1 MDRIIFHIDVNNAFL
16 SWTAI
21 ELLQNGYKYD
31 IRDSYAVIGGDPKLR
46 KGIVLAKSNLCKKLG
61 IYTSETLYSA
71 KKKCP
76 NLKVYPPNYE
86 FYQKMSNSLFNLLSK
101 YTPDIEIASIDECY
115 LDYGKVKR
123 LYGDEIEFAKKI
135 QKEIYDTLGFT
146 VNIGIANNKL
156 CAKMASDFSKPN
168 KIHTLYK
175 NEIEAIE
182 LNGNGD
188 INWDKTIEQIDPMV
202 FNKQWIYADFIT
214 NKSIVD
220 ENKFITLIHGTILN
234 ECINILKKY
243 HLDLFINCNEEV
255 VEKTL
260 ENLDEE
266 DIEVLENEIDK
277 EIAVQFN
284 DRKRRVLYAM
294 KSYLNRRCDIG
305 ESDLILFGT
314 RNFKWIWEVICG
326 YVFKNEFVNNGK
338 NSKYEVFNITPP
350 KWNINGSNV
359 GNKDTTDLEMKK
371 NRLTPDILRTVILPE
386 GKKLLILD
394 AKYYNIRFDLELGK
408 VLGNPGIEDITK
420 QYLYKVAL
428 KNYISKNTIGN
439 DVFNAFLFPTME
451 PSNVQGYVKLDF
463 MDEYCSDGIKLIM
476 LNVEEIIDK
485 YCNNVTYE
493 MKDIQGFILN

>member
-1 MDRIIFHIDVNNAFL
+1 MEFLIELVSYSKRELLKCLEVNNEELEEILKVLDEKKIIKRNNDKFQFVYVGIAIVKNKPIFIL
-16 SWTAI
+16 PKYINIKNKDKQKLHLKKII
-21 ELLQNGYKYD
+21 ELLNEFT
-31 IRDSYAVIGGDPKLR
+31 LR
-46 KGIVLAKSNLCKKLG
+46 ERLDENNIESIVFNEEKEENEFLSIIKFILDD
-61 IYTSETLYSA
+61 YSE
-71 KKKCP
+71 
-76 NLKVYPPNYE
+76 
-86 FYQKMSNSLFNLLSK
+86 
-101 YTPDIEIASIDECY
+101 
-115 LDYGKVKR
+115 YGV
-123 LYGDEIEFAKKI
+123 
-135 QKEIYDTLGFT
+135 
-146 VNIGIANNKL
+146 
-156 CAKMASDFSKPN
+156 
-168 KIHTLYK
+168 YK

-277 EIAVQFN
+277 EITVQFN

-294 KSYLNRRCDIG
+294 KSYLNKRSGIG

-326 YVFKNEFVNNGK
+326 YVFKNEFVNYGK
-338 NSKYEVFNITPP
+338 KSKYEVFNITPP

-359 GNKDTTDLEMKK
+359 ENKDTTDLEMKK
-371 NRLTPDILRTVILPE
+371 NRLTPDILRTIILPE

-428 KNYISKNTIGN
+428 KTYISKNTIGN

>member
-1 MDRIIFHIDVNNAFL
+1 MEFLIELVSYSKRELLKCLEVNNEELEEILKVLDEKKIIKRNNDKFQFVYVGIAIVKNKPIFIL
-16 SWTAI
+16 PKYINIKNKDKQKLHLKKII
-21 ELLQNGYKYD
+21 ELLNEFT
-31 IRDSYAVIGGDPKLR
+31 LR
-46 KGIVLAKSNLCKKLG
+46 ERLDENNIESIVFNEEKEENEFLSIIKFILDD
-61 IYTSETLYSA
+61 YSE
-71 KKKCP
+71 
-76 NLKVYPPNYE
+76 
-86 FYQKMSNSLFNLLSK
+86 
-101 YTPDIEIASIDECY
+101 
-115 LDYGKVKR
+115 YGV
-123 LYGDEIEFAKKI
+123 
-135 QKEIYDTLGFT
+135 
-146 VNIGIANNKL
+146 
-156 CAKMASDFSKPN
+156 
-168 KIHTLYK
+168 YK

-202 FNKQWIYADFIT
+202 FNKQWIYADFST
-214 NKSIVD
+214 NKSRVD
-220 ENKFITLIHGTILN
+220 EDKFITLIHGTILN

-277 EIAVQFN
+277 EITVQFN

-428 KNYISKNTIGN
+428 KTYISKNTIGN

>member
-1 MDRIIFHIDVNNAFL
+1 MEFLIELVSYSKRELLKCLEVNNEELEEILKVLDKKKIIKRNNDKFQFVYVGIAIVKNKPIFIL
-16 SWTAI
+16 PKYINIKNKDKQKLHLKKII
-21 ELLQNGYKYD
+21 ELLNEFT
-31 IRDSYAVIGGDPKLR
+31 LR
-46 KGIVLAKSNLCKKLG
+46 ERLDENNIESIVFNEEKEENEFLSIIKFILDD
-61 IYTSETLYSA
+61 YSE
-71 KKKCP
+71 
-76 NLKVYPPNYE
+76 
-86 FYQKMSNSLFNLLSK
+86 
-101 YTPDIEIASIDECY
+101 
-115 LDYGKVKR
+115 YGV
-123 LYGDEIEFAKKI
+123 
-135 QKEIYDTLGFT
+135 
-146 VNIGIANNKL
+146 
-156 CAKMASDFSKPN
+156 
-168 KIHTLYK
+168 YK

-220 ENKFITLIHGTILN
+220 ENKFITLIHGMILN

-277 EIAVQFN
+277 EITVQFN

-371 NRLTPDILRTVILPE
+371 NRLTPDILRTIILPE

-428 KNYISKNTIGN
+428 KTYISKNTIGN

>member
-1 MDRIIFHIDVNNAFL
+1 MEFLIELVSYSKRELLKCLEVNNEELEEILKVLDEKKIIKRNNDKFQFVYVGIAIVKNKPIFIL
-16 SWTAI
+16 PKYINIKNKDKQKLHLKKII
-21 ELLQNGYKYD
+21 ELLNEFT
-31 IRDSYAVIGGDPKLR
+31 LR
-46 KGIVLAKSNLCKKLG
+46 ERLDENNIESIVFNEEKEENEFLSIIKFILDD
-61 IYTSETLYSA
+61 YSE
-71 KKKCP
+71 
-76 NLKVYPPNYE
+76 
-86 FYQKMSNSLFNLLSK
+86 
-101 YTPDIEIASIDECY
+101 
-115 LDYGKVKR
+115 YGV
-123 LYGDEIEFAKKI
+123 
-135 QKEIYDTLGFT
+135 
-146 VNIGIANNKL
+146 
-156 CAKMASDFSKPN
+156 
-168 KIHTLYK
+168 YK

-277 EIAVQFN
+277 EITVQFN

-428 KNYISKNTIGN
+428 KTYISKNTIGN

>member
-1 MDRIIFHIDVNNAFL
+1 MEFLIELVSYSKRELLKCLEVNNEELEDILKVLDKKKIIKRNNDKFQFVYVGIAIVKNKPIFIL
-16 SWTAI
+16 PKYINIKNKDKQKLHLKKII
-21 ELLQNGYKYD
+21 ELLNEFT
-31 IRDSYAVIGGDPKLR
+31 LR
-46 KGIVLAKSNLCKKLG
+46 ERLDENNIESIVFNEEKEENEFLSIIKFILDD
-61 IYTSETLYSA
+61 YSE
-71 KKKCP
+71 
-76 NLKVYPPNYE
+76 
-86 FYQKMSNSLFNLLSK
+86 
-101 YTPDIEIASIDECY
+101 
-115 LDYGKVKR
+115 YGV
-123 LYGDEIEFAKKI
+123 
-135 QKEIYDTLGFT
+135 
-146 VNIGIANNKL
+146 
-156 CAKMASDFSKPN
+156 
-168 KIHTLYK
+168 YK

-371 NRLTPDILRTVILPE
+371 NRLTPDILRTIILPE

-394 AKYYNIRFDLELGK
+394 AKYYNIKFDLELGK

-428 KNYISKNTIGN
+428 KTYISKNTIGN

>member
-1 MDRIIFHIDVNNAFL
+1 MEFLIELVSYSKRELLKCLEVNNEELEEILKVLDKKKIIKRNNDKFQFVYVGIAIVKNKPIFIL
-16 SWTAI
+16 PKYINIKNKDKQKLHLKKII
-21 ELLQNGYKYD
+21 ELLNEFT
-31 IRDSYAVIGGDPKLR
+31 LR
-46 KGIVLAKSNLCKKLG
+46 ERLDENNIESIVFNEEKEENEFLSIIKFILDD
-61 IYTSETLYSA
+61 YSE
-71 KKKCP
+71 
-76 NLKVYPPNYE
+76 
-86 FYQKMSNSLFNLLSK
+86 
-101 YTPDIEIASIDECY
+101 
-115 LDYGKVKR
+115 YGV
-123 LYGDEIEFAKKI
+123 
-135 QKEIYDTLGFT
+135 
-146 VNIGIANNKL
+146 
-156 CAKMASDFSKPN
+156 
-168 KIHTLYK
+168 YK

-371 NRLTPDILRTVILPE
+371 NRLTPDILRTIILPE

-428 KNYISKNTIGN
+428 KTYISKNTIGN

>member
-1 MDRIIFHIDVNNAFL
+1 MEFLIELVSYSKRELLKCLEVNNEELEEILKVLDEKKIIKRNNDKFQFVYVGIAIVKNKPIFIL
-16 SWTAI
+16 PKYINIKNKDKQKLHLKKII
-21 ELLQNGYKYD
+21 ELLNEFT
-31 IRDSYAVIGGDPKLR
+31 LR
-46 KGIVLAKSNLCKKLG
+46 ERLDENNIESIVFNEEKEENEFLSIIKFILDD
-61 IYTSETLYSA
+61 YSE
-71 KKKCP
+71 
-76 NLKVYPPNYE
+76 
-86 FYQKMSNSLFNLLSK
+86 
-101 YTPDIEIASIDECY
+101 
-115 LDYGKVKR
+115 YGV
-123 LYGDEIEFAKKI
+123 
-135 QKEIYDTLGFT
+135 
-146 VNIGIANNKL
+146 
-156 CAKMASDFSKPN
+156 
-168 KIHTLYK
+168 YK

-277 EIAVQFN
+277 EITVQFN

-326 YVFKNEFVNNGK
+326 YVFKNEFVNYGK
-338 NSKYEVFNITPP
+338 KSKYEVFNITPP

-359 GNKDTTDLEMKK
+359 ENKDTTDLEMKK
-371 NRLTPDILRTVILPE
+371 NRLTPDILRTIILPE

-428 KNYISKNTIGN
+428 KTYISKNTIGN

>member
-1 MDRIIFHIDVNNAFL
+1 MEFLIELVSYSKRELLKCLEVNNEELEEILKVLDKKKIIKRNNDKFQFVYVGVAIVKNKPIFL
-16 SWTAI
+16 LPKYINIKNKDNQKLHLKKII
-21 ELLQNGYKYD
+21 ELLNEFT
-31 IRDSYAVIGGDPKLR
+31 LR
-46 KGIVLAKSNLCKKLG
+46 ERLDENNIESIVFNEEKEENEFLSIIKFILDDYSEYG
-61 IYTSETLYSA
+61 IYE
-71 KKKCP
+71 
-76 NLKVYPPNYE
+76 
-86 FYQKMSNSLFNLLSK
+86 
-101 YTPDIEIASIDECY
+101 
-115 LDYGKVKR
+115 
-123 LYGDEIEFAKKI
+123 
-135 QKEIYDTLGFT
+135 
-146 VNIGIANNKL
+146 
-156 CAKMASDFSKPN
+156 
-168 KIHTLYK
+168 

-182 LNGNGD
+182 LNGNGE

-243 HLDLFINCNEEV
+243 HLDLFINCNEAV
-255 VEKTL
+255 VENTL
-260 ENLDEE
+260 ESLDEE

-277 EIAVQFN
+277 EITVQFN

-371 NRLTPDILRTVILPE
+371 NRLTPDILRTIILPE

-428 KNYISKNTIGN
+428 KTYISKNTIGN

>member
-1 MDRIIFHIDVNNAFL
+1 MEFLIELVSYSKRELLKCLEVNNEELEEILKVLDKKKIIKRNNDKFQFVYVGIAIVKNKPIFIL
-16 SWTAI
+16 PKYINIKNKDKQKLHLKKII
-21 ELLQNGYKYD
+21 ELLNEFT
-31 IRDSYAVIGGDPKLR
+31 LR
-46 KGIVLAKSNLCKKLG
+46 ERLDENNIESIVFNEEKEENEFLSIIKFILDD
-61 IYTSETLYSA
+61 YSE
-71 KKKCP
+71 
-76 NLKVYPPNYE
+76 
-86 FYQKMSNSLFNLLSK
+86 
-101 YTPDIEIASIDECY
+101 
-115 LDYGKVKR
+115 YGV
-123 LYGDEIEFAKKI
+123 
-135 QKEIYDTLGFT
+135 
-146 VNIGIANNKL
+146 
-156 CAKMASDFSKPN
+156 
-168 KIHTLYK
+168 YK

-326 YVFKNEFVNNGK
+326 YVFNNEFVNNGI
-338 NSKYEVFNITPP
+338 NS
-350 KWNINGSNV
+350 
-359 GNKDTTDLEMKK
+359 
-371 NRLTPDILRTVILPE
+371 
-386 GKKLLILD
+386 
-394 AKYYNIRFDLELGK
+394 
-408 VLGNPGIEDITK
+408 
-420 QYLYKVAL
+420 
-428 KNYISKNTIGN
+428 
-439 DVFNAFLFPTME
+439 
-451 PSNVQGYVKLDF
+451 
-463 MDEYCSDGIKLIM
+463 
-476 LNVEEIIDK
+476 
-485 YCNNVTYE
+485 
-493 MKDIQGFILN
+493 

>member
-1 MDRIIFHIDVNNAFL
+1 MEFLIELVSYSKRELLKCLEVNNEELEEILKVLDEKKIIKRNNDKFQFVYVGIAIVKNKPIFIL
-16 SWTAI
+16 PKYINIKNKDKQKLHLKKII
-21 ELLQNGYKYD
+21 ELLNEFT
-31 IRDSYAVIGGDPKLR
+31 LR
-46 KGIVLAKSNLCKKLG
+46 ERLDENNIESIVFNEEKEENEFLSIIKFILDD
-61 IYTSETLYSA
+61 YSE
-71 KKKCP
+71 
-76 NLKVYPPNYE
+76 
-86 FYQKMSNSLFNLLSK
+86 
-101 YTPDIEIASIDECY
+101 
-115 LDYGKVKR
+115 YGV
-123 LYGDEIEFAKKI
+123 
-135 QKEIYDTLGFT
+135 
-146 VNIGIANNKL
+146 
-156 CAKMASDFSKPN
+156 
-168 KIHTLYK
+168 YK

-277 EIAVQFN
+277 EITVQFN

-371 NRLTPDILRTVILPE
+371 NRLTPDILRTIILPE

-428 KNYISKNTIGN
+428 KTYISKNTIGN

>member
-1 MDRIIFHIDVNNAFL
+1 MEFLIELVSYSKRELLKCLEVNNEELEEILKVLDEKKIIKRNNDKFQFVYVGIAIVKNKPIFIL
-16 SWTAI
+16 PKYINIKNKDKQKLHLKKII
-21 ELLQNGYKYD
+21 ELLNEFT
-31 IRDSYAVIGGDPKLR
+31 LR
-46 KGIVLAKSNLCKKLG
+46 ERLDENNIESIVFNEEKEENEFLSIIKFILDD
-61 IYTSETLYSA
+61 YSE
-71 KKKCP
+71 
-76 NLKVYPPNYE
+76 
-86 FYQKMSNSLFNLLSK
+86 
-101 YTPDIEIASIDECY
+101 
-115 LDYGKVKR
+115 YGV
-123 LYGDEIEFAKKI
+123 
-135 QKEIYDTLGFT
+135 
-146 VNIGIANNKL
+146 
-156 CAKMASDFSKPN
+156 
-168 KIHTLYK
+168 YK

-277 EIAVQFN
+277 EITVQFN

-359 GNKDTTDLEMKK
+359 ENKDTTDLEMKK
-371 NRLTPDILRTVILPE
+371 NRLTPDILRTIILPE

-428 KNYISKNTIGN
+428 KTYISKNTIGN

>member
-1 MDRIIFHIDVNNAFL
+1 MEFLIELVSYSKRELLKCLEVNNEELEEILKVLDKKKIIKRNNDKFQFVYVGIAIVKNKPIFIL
-16 SWTAI
+16 PKYINIKNKDKQKLHLKKII
-21 ELLQNGYKYD
+21 ELLNEFT
-31 IRDSYAVIGGDPKLR
+31 LR
-46 KGIVLAKSNLCKKLG
+46 ERLDENNIESIVFNEEKEENEFLSIIKFILDD
-61 IYTSETLYSA
+61 YSE
-71 KKKCP
+71 
-76 NLKVYPPNYE
+76 
-86 FYQKMSNSLFNLLSK
+86 
-101 YTPDIEIASIDECY
+101 
-115 LDYGKVKR
+115 YGV
-123 LYGDEIEFAKKI
+123 
-135 QKEIYDTLGFT
+135 
-146 VNIGIANNKL
+146 
-156 CAKMASDFSKPN
+156 
-168 KIHTLYK
+168 YK

-277 EIAVQFN
+277 EITVQFN

-371 NRLTPDILRTVILPE
+371 NRLTPDILRTIILPE

-428 KNYISKNTIGN
+428 KTYISKNTIGN

-463 MDEYCSDGIKLIM
+463 MDEYCSDGIKLVM

>member
-1 MDRIIFHIDVNNAFL
+1 MEFLIELVSYSKRELLKCLEVNNEELEDILKVLDKKKIIKRNNDKFQFVYVGIAIVKNKPIFIL
-16 SWTAI
+16 PKYINIKNKDKQKLHLKKII
-21 ELLQNGYKYD
+21 ELLNEFT
-31 IRDSYAVIGGDPKLR
+31 LR
-46 KGIVLAKSNLCKKLG
+46 ERLDENNIESIVFNEEKEENEFLSIIKFILDD
-61 IYTSETLYSA
+61 YSE
-71 KKKCP
+71 
-76 NLKVYPPNYE
+76 
-86 FYQKMSNSLFNLLSK
+86 
-101 YTPDIEIASIDECY
+101 
-115 LDYGKVKR
+115 YGV
-123 LYGDEIEFAKKI
+123 
-135 QKEIYDTLGFT
+135 
-146 VNIGIANNKL
+146 
-156 CAKMASDFSKPN
+156 
-168 KIHTLYK
+168 YK

-243 HLDLFINCNEEV
+243 HLELFINCNEEV

-371 NRLTPDILRTVILPE
+371 NRLTPDILRTIILPE

-428 KNYISKNTIGN
+428 KTYISKNTIGN

>member
-1 MDRIIFHIDVNNAFL
+1 MEFLIELVSYSKRELLKCLEVNNEELEEILKVLDKKKIIKRNNDKFQFVYVGIAIVKNKPIFIL
-16 SWTAI
+16 PKYINIKNKDKQKLHLKKII
-21 ELLQNGYKYD
+21 ELLNEFT
-31 IRDSYAVIGGDPKLR
+31 LR
-46 KGIVLAKSNLCKKLG
+46 ERLDENNIESIVFNEEKEENEFLSIIKFILDD
-61 IYTSETLYSA
+61 YSE
-71 KKKCP
+71 
-76 NLKVYPPNYE
+76 
-86 FYQKMSNSLFNLLSK
+86 
-101 YTPDIEIASIDECY
+101 
-115 LDYGKVKR
+115 YGV
-123 LYGDEIEFAKKI
+123 
-135 QKEIYDTLGFT
+135 
-146 VNIGIANNKL
+146 
-156 CAKMASDFSKPN
+156 
-168 KIHTLYK
+168 YK

-277 EIAVQFN
+277 EITVQFN

-371 NRLTPDILRTVILPE
+371 NRLTPDILRTIILPE

-428 KNYISKNTIGN
+428 KTYISKNTIGN

>member
-1 MDRIIFHIDVNNAFL
+1 MEFLIELVSYSKREILKCLEVNNEELEEILKVLDKKKIIKRNNDKFQFVYVGIAIVKNKPIFIL
-16 SWTAI
+16 PKYINIKNKDKQKLHLKKII
-21 ELLQNGYKYD
+21 ELLNEFT
-31 IRDSYAVIGGDPKLR
+31 LR
-46 KGIVLAKSNLCKKLG
+46 ERLDENNIESIVFNEEKEENEFLSIIKFILDD
-61 IYTSETLYSA
+61 YSE
-71 KKKCP
+71 
-76 NLKVYPPNYE
+76 
-86 FYQKMSNSLFNLLSK
+86 
-101 YTPDIEIASIDECY
+101 
-115 LDYGKVKR
+115 YGV
-123 LYGDEIEFAKKI
+123 
-135 QKEIYDTLGFT
+135 
-146 VNIGIANNKL
+146 
-156 CAKMASDFSKPN
+156 
-168 KIHTLYK
+168 YK

-371 NRLTPDILRTVILPE
+371 NRLTPDILRTIILPE

-428 KNYISKNTIGN
+428 KTYISKNTIGN

>member
-1 MDRIIFHIDVNNAFL
+1 MEFLIELVSYSKRELLKCLEVNNEELEEILKVLDKKKIIKRNNDKFQFVYVGIAIVKNKPIFIL
-16 SWTAI
+16 PKYINIKNKDKQKLHLKKII
-21 ELLQNGYKYD
+21 ELLNEFT
-31 IRDSYAVIGGDPKLR
+31 LR
-46 KGIVLAKSNLCKKLG
+46 ERLDENNIESIVFNEEKEENEFLSIIKFILDD
-61 IYTSETLYSA
+61 YSE
-71 KKKCP
+71 
-76 NLKVYPPNYE
+76 
-86 FYQKMSNSLFNLLSK
+86 
-101 YTPDIEIASIDECY
+101 
-115 LDYGKVKR
+115 YGV
-123 LYGDEIEFAKKI
+123 
-135 QKEIYDTLGFT
+135 
-146 VNIGIANNKL
+146 
-156 CAKMASDFSKPN
+156 
-168 KIHTLYK
+168 YK

-243 HLDLFINCNEEV
+243 HLELFINCNEEV

-371 NRLTPDILRTVILPE
+371 NRLTPDILRTIILPE

-428 KNYISKNTIGN
+428 KTYISKNTIGN

>member
-1 MDRIIFHIDVNNAFL
+1 MEFLIELVSYSKRELLKCLEVNNEELEDILKVLDKKKIIKRNNDKFQFVYVGIAIVKNKPIFIL
-16 SWTAI
+16 PKYINIKNKDKQKLHLKKII
-21 ELLQNGYKYD
+21 ELLNEFT
-31 IRDSYAVIGGDPKLR
+31 LR
-46 KGIVLAKSNLCKKLG
+46 ERLDENNIESIVFNEEKEENEFLSIIKFILDD
-61 IYTSETLYSA
+61 YSE
-71 KKKCP
+71 
-76 NLKVYPPNYE
+76 
-86 FYQKMSNSLFNLLSK
+86 
-101 YTPDIEIASIDECY
+101 
-115 LDYGKVKR
+115 YGV
-123 LYGDEIEFAKKI
+123 
-135 QKEIYDTLGFT
+135 
-146 VNIGIANNKL
+146 
-156 CAKMASDFSKPN
+156 
-168 KIHTLYK
+168 YK

-371 NRLTPDILRTVILPE
+371 NRLTPDILRTIILPE

-428 KNYISKNTIGN
+428 KTYISKNTIGN

>member
-1 MDRIIFHIDVNNAFL
+1 MEFLIELVSYSKRELLKCLEVNNEELEEILKVLDEKKIIKRNNDKFQFVYFGIAIVKNKPIFIL
-16 SWTAI
+16 PKYINIKNKDKQKLHLKKII
-21 ELLQNGYKYD
+21 ELLNEFTSRERLD
-31 IRDSYAVIGGDPKLR
+31 ENNIES
-46 KGIVLAKSNLCKKLG
+46 IVFNEEKEENEFLSIIKFILDD
-61 IYTSETLYSA
+61 YSE
-71 KKKCP
+71 
-76 NLKVYPPNYE
+76 
-86 FYQKMSNSLFNLLSK
+86 
-101 YTPDIEIASIDECY
+101 
-115 LDYGKVKR
+115 YGV
-123 LYGDEIEFAKKI
+123 
-135 QKEIYDTLGFT
+135 
-146 VNIGIANNKL
+146 
-156 CAKMASDFSKPN
+156 
-168 KIHTLYK
+168 YK

-277 EIAVQFN
+277 EITVQFN

-371 NRLTPDILRTVILPE
+371 NRLTPDILRTIILPE

-428 KNYISKNTIGN
+428 KTYISKNTIGN